1 MIQTLKESQI
11 TVFLSVALLAGCERA
26 PSSPIPED
34 VYIIVDA
41 NRDGRADIDSTSDLS
56 NRQNASVQAGAI
68 ILPNIGDTGQ
78 RCPDST
84 STLSDDELEQ
94 CHDASDNVPRA
105 TENFAPVHILP
116 FPDDTQSASLTIDED
131 SKSQVRLFA
140 LRDGDWQYIESGAP
154 LTPEELV
161 SGATLGIDAR
171 DVVRD
176 KQAWSGIVTLA
187 VEASTSQKNITDYAQ
202 LKVAPVITYN
212 HTEDAKVVLSSQS
225 GESANHKVFI
235 EDLRQAVAESGIETP
250 VKLMSTIDNWA
261 QDYVEFGYL
270 SMPKPDGKRAIIQ
283 VAMRSTQP
291 GRVGGRAVFD
301 FKGPGFG
308 AIQLGGEGYHQVD
321 SFGNLETV
329 PPYSLGNKTYPVG
342 RIIYGDAGDG
352 ISPHKDWRNFF
363 ASQEI
368 QDPII
373 LDTSWLAI
381 GHVDEFVQFVPA
393 DTPRG
398 WKMTILSP
406 ELLIRMLEK
415 AVEEGY
421 GDVLA
426 YSKPGHSDRTISDI
440 LNNKKLMAENQFAQQ
455 KINENKALLVKEL
468 GLSNDEII
476 EIPGIVKQAFFDE
489 EDLADFAKVDYK
501 GPEDDM
507 EITYGPGKLLS
518 AHPGAINGIVIDE
531 THYISPQ
538 QFGPVIEGVDI
549 LQSAVTNAYKQG
561 GLDVTYVDDWYT
573 HHAIAGEVHCGTNT
587 IREIGSQ
594 WW

>member
-1 MIQTLKESQI
+1 M
-11 TVFLSVALLAGCERA
+11 
-26 PSSPIPED
+26 
-34 VYIIVDA
+34 
-41 NRDGRADIDSTSDLS
+41 
-56 NRQNASVQAGAI
+56 
-68 ILPNIGDTGQ
+68 
-78 RCPDST
+78 
-84 STLSDDELEQ
+84 
-94 CHDASDNVPRA
+94 
-105 TENFAPVHILP
+105 
-116 FPDDTQSASLTIDED
+116 
-131 SKSQVRLFA
+131 
-140 LRDGDWQYIESGAP
+140 
-154 LTPEELV
+154 
-161 SGATLGIDAR
+161 
-171 DVVRD
+171 
-176 KQAWSGIVTLA
+176 
-187 VEASTSQKNITDYAQ
+187 
-202 LKVAPVITYN
+202 
-212 HTEDAKVVLSSQS
+212 LSSQS

-235 EDLRQAVAESGIETP
+235 EDLRQAVAESRIETP